1 MFAVI
6 DLNIELALNAVVD
19 KHARLDVHVVVL
31 VIPVCLESDRDAV
44 PALWV
49 SMTEAITTDL
59 DNALGH
65 DVRLLVQV
73 DVMLIGVVEGAHCT
87 N

>member
-1 MFAVI
+1 MLAVI
-6 DLNIELALNAVVD
+6 DLNIELALHSVVD
-19 KHARLDVHVVVL
+19 QNAYLDVHVIVL
-31 VIPVCLESDRDAV
+31 VIPMGLEGDGDAI
-44 PALWV
+44 PAV
-49 SMTEAITTDL
+49 RICVAQAVTADL